1 MNRTPLR
8 GRLLTI
14 MTLLALAL
22 WALPAPRARAASFT
36 VTNLNDTG
44 AGSLRQAML
53 DANATA
59 GADTV
64 TFAVPGTITLESM
77 LPAISDVAGLTIDGG
92 GAITISGN
100 NAVRVLEV
108 NTNAALVV
116 QNLTITSGRGY
127 GAAIYN
133 DDGGTVTVMSSTLS
147 GNTGGYG
154 AAIYNDD
161 GGTVTVMNS
170 TLSSN
175 TGSRGG
181 GIYNDQGGTVTVT
194 NSTISGNSV
203 DAGGAAIF
211 NTYNSTATVTN
222 SILSDN
228 SGAHGGAIYNTTS
241 TVTVTNS
248 ILSNNSA
255 TGTAGGIFN
264 SNRGTVIVT
273 SSTFSGNSATGNAG
287 GIYAGIHGTV
297 TITSSTFSDNS
308 AGNGGGISAEF
319 SSVTIT
325 SSTFSGNSAGT
336 NGGGIFNNRDGT
348 VTITS
353 STFSGNSA
361 GANGGGTFNNDT
373 GATTLQNSIIANNT
387 SGNCRGN
394 VTDGGGNLSYGDTSC
409 PGLKADPMLG
419 PLQNNGGP
427 TRTVALLPGSPAID
441 AAPAA
446 TCPSTDQRGVVRPQD
461 GNRDGTATCDIGAYE
476 REPDRVSYQ
485 FRGFLQPVDNAPTVN
500 VVAAGRAI
508 PVKFSL
514 TGNQG
519 VNIFATGYPVSRVVN
534 CDGSA
539 SVDPIEETVTAG
551 SSSLTYDAGSDTYT
565 YVWKTDKAW
574 VGSCRHLTVRLN
586 DGTDHLALFR
596 FK

>member
-8 GRLLTI
+8 ERLLTI
-14 MTLLALAL
+14 MLLLALAL
-22 WALPAPRARAASFT
+22 WALPAPAARAASFT

-59 GADTV
+59 GADTI
-64 TFAVPGTITLESM
+64 TFVVPGTITLESM

-133 DDGGTVTVMSSTLS
+133 DDGGTVTVMNSTLS
-147 GNTGGYG
+147 G
-154 AAIYNDD
+154 
-161 GGTVTVMNS
+161 
-170 TLSSN
+170 N

-222 SILSDN
+222 SVLSGN

-273 SSTFSGNSATGNAG
+273 SSTFSGNSATGTAG

-319 SSVTIT
+319 SRVTIT

-441 AAPAA
+441 AAPVA

-485 FRGFLQPVDNAPTVN
+485 FRGFFQPVDNAPTVN

-574 VGSCRHLTVRLN
+574 AGSCRQLTVRLN
-586 DGTDHLALFR
+586 DSTDHLALFR